1 MGGYSFNKVYMGLK
15 RSYRITL
22 KSDFNSRIFVQVL
35 NWGGVS
41 GKDYNLNMGHSL
53 NPLRDRKITASL
65 RPTWSIAS
73 SEPTIDT

>member
-1 MGGYSFNKVYMGLK
+1 MGLK

-22 KSDFNSRIFVQVL
+22 KSDFNLRIFVQVL
-35 NWGGVS
+35 NWDRVS
-41 GKDYNLNMGHSL
+41 GNDYNLNMGHSS

-73 SEPTIDT
+73 CEPTTDT